1 MQYELYIDV
10 FFLVNFMM
18 DFLLLTFL
26 KRMMRLDVPGF
37 RVVLGALAGAA
48 ITCDQSAC
56 ASTLSA
62 SAPASRFLP

>member
-48 ITCDQSAC
+48 ITCALI
-56 ASTLSA
+56 AII
-62 SAPASRFLP
+62 